1 MYEKANEIDKANAL
15 WSVINAV
22 PTDGLGITSSDVE
35 QFGVKTYDEVDD
47 ILISYKND
55 FGYDDVLNTYLYPKY
70 GKEVVD
76 KVINR
81 HKNSEFKRH
90 HPHKIILSHDDV

>member
-1 MYEKANEIDKANAL
+1 MGQLFTNNKGKCER
-15 WSVINAV
+15 
-22 PTDGLGITSSDVE
+22 
-35 QFGVKTYDEVDD
+35 YDEQGTFNHY
-47 ILISYKND
+47 IGSNYFLNQNQND

-90 HPHKIILSHDDV
+90 NPHKIILSHDDV